1 MEMRFFY
8 KLFCVV
14 VVVAL
19 VLSISVGCTND
30 KGIRVNDIV
39 AETLAENDVVNSKI
53 TFLFEPNDEL
63 AELYDYKSV
72 EVTDEEL
79 KEYVADLLLS
89 HEKMIE
95 IKDRHTVQE
104 GDAIVVSYV
113 VRHNGEIVANTDKDA
128 LLDGSGKYWK
138 EFEEAVVGAVV
149 GEPFVCEL
157 KSPADTEK
165 YKSGEALQYNITVQ
179 SINYF
184 EAYTSSDR
192 YILDYYGCKTEEE
205 FLENCKIT
213 LEQIKKYENRNSA
226 DIDFLNA
233 IADKC
238 KFYIDKD
245 EAVAYGKKIVDYHKD
260 MAYINGLELSEY
272 IKQILNMTEDEF
284 YDYCYNEG
292 VKEIKQY
299 LLVGA
304 SANEVDCSG
313 EDYKEFC
320 TMSGYDSTQDEIGQ
334 KYDYLRTI
342 TALTYRLVAVHT
354 TASLVVFQD
363 NKANN
368 VEIYDSSNIRTINF
382 SADQEYHLT
391 SEMDQTIL
399 TALEN
404 IKFRKTRFNT
414 SNQFYQKVL
423 IVKEKGE
430 IVEKFFIDETNG
442 YLKRELKDGNVVYA
456 KLNTDFL
463 NLIRKLG

>member
-1 MEMRFFY
+1 MKTKILKTF
-8 KLFCVV
+8 FCVV
-14 VVVAL
+14 LSML
-19 VLSISVGCTND
+19 VSFVSAGCAQN
-30 KGIRVNDIV
+30 KGLPINNIV
-39 AETLAENDVVNSKI
+39 AEILAENDIVNSKI
-53 TFLFEPNDEL
+53 TFLVKPNDEL
-63 AELYDYKSV
+63 AELYDYKNV
-72 EVTDEEL
+72 EITDEEL
-79 KEYVADLLLS
+79 KEYVDDLLLS

-95 IKDRHTVQE
+95 IKERNTVQK

-128 LLDGSGKYWK
+128 LLVGSGKYWK

-149 GEPFVCEL
+149 GEPFVFEL

-165 YKSGEALQYNITVQ
+165 YKSGEALQYNVTVQ

-184 EAYTSSDR
+184 EAYTPSDR
-192 YILDYYGCKTEEE
+192 YILDYYGCKTEDE

-284 YDYCYNEG
+284 YDYCYDEG

-299 LLVGA
+299 FIVGA
-304 SANEVDCSG
+304 STNEADCSS
-313 EDYKEFC
+313 EDYREFC
-320 TMSGYDSTQDEIGQ
+320 TMSGYDSAQDEIGQ
-334 KYDYLRTI
+334 KYDYLKTI
-342 TALTYRLVAVHT
+342 TPMTYRQVALRAA
-354 TASLVVFQD
+354 ASLVVFND
-363 NKANN
+363 NKAND

-391 SEMDQTIL
+391 SEKEQAVL

-404 IKFRKTRFNT
+404 IKFAETRFNT
-414 SNQFYQKVL
+414 SNQFYQKIL

-430 IVEKFFIDETNG
+430 IAESFFIDEVNG
-442 YLKRELKDGNVVYA
+442 YLKRQLKDGTVVYA
-456 KLNTDFL
+456 RLDASFL
-463 NLIRKLG
+463 ELIKK